1 MMLTMTRREFMERF
15 RTDED
20 FGRRCD
26 SATSPGPVA
35 ASLKVSRQ
43 RVHQLLESG
52 KLDGVRVLKPN
63 GDTAA
68 IYIFRD
74 SVMRLQRARNA
85 AA

>member
-1 MMLTMTRREFMERF
+1 MMLTMGRREFLQRF

-20 FGRRCD
+20 FGRRCE

-35 ASLKVSRQ
+35 AALGVSRQ
-43 RVHQLLESG
+43 RVHQMLQSG
-52 KLDGVRVLKPN
+52 KLDGVRVLKPD

-74 SVMRLQRARNA
+74 SVTKLLRERA